1 VKSASVLRIPR
12 HLRWVG
18 YRLAQFLVVLFLG
31 GLLGSVLVRIA
42 PGFGTDER
50 MLDTRLSNASIQAV
64 EHERAEGANIVS
76 YYAQY
81 LRGLLRGDL
90 GNSVSLGRPVRELLA
105 ERAGISLRITG
116 CGLALAWAA
125 ALVSVFFLEWVRV
138 HNFLSFIGDGLASTS
153 AGALLCVP
161 AAFLSLICFYFG
173 GAPSLAVAA
182 ILFPRIFRY
191 ARNSVLHAH
200 GAPHVFA
207 AYALGES
214 RWRIFYLH
222 VLAPIWPELVA
233 LAGVSV
239 SMAAGAAIPVEALCD
254 VAGVGQLVWQAAV
267 ARDLP
272 VIVNVTLLITAITA
286 AANFMADL
294 ARKAREVA

>member
-1 VKSASVLRIPR
+1 MKRASELRIPH
-12 HLRWVG
+12 HLRWAG
-18 YRLAQFLVVLFLG
+18 YRLAQFLMVLFLG
-31 GLLGSVLVRIA
+31 GLLGSVLVRVA

-50 MLDTRLSNASIQAV
+50 MLDTRLTNASIEAV
-64 EHERAEGANIVS
+64 ERERAGGANILS
-76 YYAQY
+76 YYGQY
-81 LRGLLRGDL
+81 LHGLLHGDL
-90 GNSVSLGRPVRELLA
+90 GNSVSLGRPIRELVG

-125 ALVSVFFLEWVRV
+125 ALISVFLLEWVRIRTV
-138 HNFLSFIGDGLASTS
+138 LSFGDGFASIS

-161 AAFLSLICFYFG
+161 AAFLSLICFYLG
-173 GAPSLAVAA
+173 GAPSWAVAA

-191 ARNSVLHAH
+191 ARNGVQHAH
-200 GAPHVFA
+200 GASHVFA
-207 AYALGES
+207 AHTLGES
-214 RWRIFYLH
+214 RWRIFYFH
-222 VLAPIWPELVA
+222 VLAPMWPELVA

-286 AANFMADL
+286 AANLMADL
-294 ARKAREVA
+294 ARKVREVA

>member
-1 VKSASVLRIPR
+1 MRRMCVRIPR
-12 HLRWVG
+12 YLRWAG
-18 YRLAQFLVVLFLG
+18 YRLAQFLLVLFLG
-31 GLLGSVLVRIA
+31 GLLGSVLVRVA

-64 EHERAEGANIVS
+64 ERERAEGANIVG
-76 YYAQY
+76 YYGQY
-81 LRGLLRGDL
+81 LHRLLHGDL

-105 ERAGISLRITG
+105 ERAGISLRIAG

-125 ALVSVFFLEWVRV
+125 ALALVFLLEWVRV
-138 HNFLSFIGDGLASTS
+138 RTVLSLLCGGLASTT

-191 ARNSVLHAH
+191 SHNGIRHAH

-207 AYALGES
+207 AHAFGES

-286 AANFMADL
+286 AANLTADL
-294 ARKAREVA
+294 ARKVREVA